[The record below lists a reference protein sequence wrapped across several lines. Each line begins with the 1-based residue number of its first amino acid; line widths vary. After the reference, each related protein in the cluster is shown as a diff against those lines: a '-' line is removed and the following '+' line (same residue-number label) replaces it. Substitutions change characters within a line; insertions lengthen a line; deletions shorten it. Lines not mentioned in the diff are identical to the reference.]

1 MSHRRLW
8 NARLYLFVF
17 CLWRLYHVCDL
28 PIGQHVQDEN
38 FRSTI
43 LLLTPAF
50 DIEAGLLAIVPAT
63 SDEKTEQERSD
74 VRKEEVDEKKQE

>member
-1 MSHRRLW
+1 
-8 NARLYLFVF
+8 LFFAFGGFIMFVTF
-17 CLWRLYHVCDL
+17 QLANMYKTR
-28 PIGQHVQDEN
+28 I
-38 FRSTI
+38 SAI